1 MRYLVW
7 IIILLLPSVSSGYSP
22 PAVDLLGKM
31 EAAWQRMKPVQIHIV
46 LETAD
51 GRLLEENMVSVPIRI
66 EPESFHRRDILK
78 AGYLP
83 FAYLTSNSDI
93 LNQLLPSLHRND
105 TKVRLAR
112 IDDTI
117 CFVVEGSDS
126 RLWLRKDDLFPLRS
140 EIRMDNGQWVTCRY
154 LDPVQV
160 SEKVAYPG
168 RTEVFQEREP
178 ILTERLIEQQPEP
191 FSQ

>member
-7 IIILLLPSVSSGYSP
+7 VFLLLLPSVSSGYSP

-31 EAAWQRMKPVQIHIV
+31 EAAWQKIKPIQIHVV
-46 LETAD
+46 LETPE
-51 GRLLEENMVSVPIRI
+51 GRLLEENMVSVPLWL
-66 EPESFHRRDILK
+66 EPESFSRRDILK

-93 LNQLLPSLHRND
+93 LNRLLPSLRLD
-105 TKVRLAR
+105 DAKVRLAR
-112 IDDTI
+112 IDDVV
-117 CFVVEGSDS
+117 CFVVEGSGA

-140 EIRMDNGQWVTCRY
+140 EILMDNGQWVSCYY

-160 SEKVAYPG
+160 SGKVAYPG
-168 RTEVFQEREP
+168 RTEVAREGELVL
-178 ILTERLIEQQPEP
+178 IERLIQQQPESS
-191 FSQ
+191 SQ